1 MSLVLKAEHIRKSFG
16 NIEVLKDINLSVEKG
31 SVVSILGPS
40 GTGKTTFLRC
50 LNYLEKPNAGQLT
63 ISDVSVDFSHISRRK
78 SRLSAGSPP
87 WFSSSSICSAI
98 RRCWKM

>member
-16 NIEVLKDINLSVEKG
+16 NAEVLKDINLSVEKG

-50 LNYLEKPNAGQLT
+50 LNYVE
-63 ISDVSVDFSHISRRK
+63 IVDAETSIPMTEAVPGK
-78 SRLSAGSPP
+78 SRISA
-87 WFSSSSICSAI
+87 AI
-98 RRCWKM
+98 WYGQTRLIDNVRI